1 MNYPDDFNVPNFAA
15 GKSIAISRT
24 MGIGIMSAFLVVLFL
39 CGILVWTIRSVNVE
53 PYILIPGGINDE
65 WTVVRPGGD
74 VPQYEMTAAQA
85 VQQSLVWKFVQQ
97 WFTISN
103 NGDVNAN
110 LWTDSCHRSDCD
122 VDDATTP
129 CQIFC
134 TTGDDLFH
142 RFRNNVL
149 PTYEKYADAGEYWIP
164 VTNSINITPVG
175 GVNDVGGTW
184 RVQMSVSIMGGKQMN
199 ILAYAKVAKN
209 PKIHAGDFGYY
220 IADFNAYRVTTNR

>member
-39 CGILVWTIRSVNVE
+39 CGILAWTIRSVNVE

-65 WTVVRPGGD
+65 WAVVRPGGD
-74 VPQYEMTAAQA
+74 TPQYEMTAAQA

-110 LWTDSCHRSDCD
+110 LWNDSCHRSDCD
-122 VDDATTP
+122 VDDATIP

-149 PTYEKYADAGEYWIP
+149 PTYEKYAKSGEYWVP

-184 RVQMSVSIMGGKQMN
+184 QVQMSVSIVGGKQMH

-220 IADFNAYRVTTNR
+220 IADFNAYRVMTNK

>member
-1 MNYPDDFNVPNFAA
+1 LNYPDDFNVPNFAA

-65 WTVVRPGGD
+65 WTVVRPGAD
-74 VPQYEMTAAQA
+74 VPQYEMTAPQA
-85 VQQSLVWKFVQQ
+85 VQQSIVWNFVQQ

-103 NGDVNAN
+103 DDDINAA
-110 LWTDSCHRSDCD
+110 LWDTTCKRSDCD
-122 VDDATTP
+122 TDDATTP

-134 TTGDDLFH
+134 ATGDDLFR
-142 RFRNNVL
+142 RFKENVL
-149 PTYEKYADAGEYWIP
+149 PTYEKYADSGEYWTP
-164 VTNSINITPVG
+164 VHDSINITPVG

-184 RVQMSVSIMGGKQMN
+184 RVQMSISIVGGKQMN

-220 IADFNAYRVTTNR
+220 IADFNAYRVTKNK